1 MIKASSDG
9 KRGRL
14 RPRTKA
20 TIVKKGVGEG
30 TRVNLPG
37 WETFNDSLRLVVAR
51 KESALPFPDQ
61 LLIASG

>member
-1 MIKASSDG
+1 MENEEE
-9 KRGRL
+9 RRL

-30 TRVNLPG
+30 TRVNLLPG
-37 WETFNDSLRLVVAR
+37 WETFNDSLRLVVVR